1 MDVKEKLE
9 NNNEFV
15 KSKMIDEAYFTFS
28 ILAFFSIILVTFRA
42 IEIGF
47 TLSYFVQLPIAISV
61 WLSYFYRTKLS
72 TEYKTYKL
80 IAALVLILIAGLFNF
95 GFFASTKHYLILL
108 PVISSFLLPPKTT
121 IKLFIVLLLI
131 YSGFGLAFLN
141 GWINLKINPNDFVN
155 KQSTWLVDIFVISGS
170 AWIILR
176 IVQQYYSVLNNQYDT
191 ITKIN
196 EDLSDKEEKQRV
208 LFESMN
214 EAVFLIENDVVVD
227 CNTEAK
233 KLFGEKINNEL
244 ISNIFPRMQSSGRE
258 THLIWDEKI
267 NEIKQGNKPAFTLNL
282 ITNQDK
288 EAICDIGLN
297 QLELKHHTYIQVII
311 RDITQRKKRE
321 DELRQYRIELEKRS
335 IELQLINEDLKKSNQ
350 QLQDK
355 NLDLENTLDILNK
368 AKVQLVESEKMA
380 SIGILTAGVAHEIN
394 NPLNFIKTGLYGIE
408 SIIEDDELTDSS
420 EIKKE
425 IKSIAS
431 KMGIGVDKVAE
442 IVKSLNHF
450 SRNNQL
456 EFQKCSLNKILSN
469 CLSILNHEY
478 KNKVAIKQTYLK
490 NNIDLFGNESK
501 LHQVFLNLI
510 LNSIQS
516 IETTGEIE
524 IDSKLH
530 QNEAIITITDTGKGI
545 PEEFKNKIFDPFF
558 TTKPAGKGT
567 GLGLSIVLQI
577 IKDHQGDI
585 TFASAEGK
593 GTLVTLILPTAQTAN
608 DRKD

>member
-15 KSKMIDEAYFTFS
+15 KSKMINEAFFTFS

-42 IEIGF
+42 IESGF
-47 TLSYFVQLPIAISV
+47 TLSYFVQLPIAINI
-61 WLSYFYRTKLS
+61 WLIYFYRNKLS
-72 TEYKTYKL
+72 TEHKTYNL
-80 IAALVLILIAGLFNF
+80 VAALTLILIAGLFNF

-108 PVISSFLLPPKTT
+108 PVISSFLLSPKST
-121 IKLFIVLLLI
+121 IKLFIVLLII
-131 YSGFGLAFLN
+131 YSGFGLAFIK
-141 GWINLKINPNDFVN
+141 GWIDLKINPTDFVN
-155 KQSTWLVDIFVISGS
+155 KQSTWLVDILVITGS
-170 AWIILR
+170 SWTILR
-176 IVQQYYSVLNNQYDT
+176 IVQQYYFVLSNQYDT

-196 EDLSDKEEKQRV
+196 EDLSDREEKQRV

-214 EAVFLIENDVVVD
+214 EAVFLLENDIVID
-227 CNTEAK
+227 CNAEAK
-233 KLFGEKINNEL
+233 KLFGEKINKEL
-244 ISNIFPRMQSSGRE
+244 IYNIFPRLQSSGRE
-258 THLIWDEKI
+258 THLIWEEKI
-267 NEIKQGNKPAFTLNL
+267 NEIKQGIKPSFTLNL

-288 EAICDIGLN
+288 EAFCDIGLN
-297 QLELKHHTYIQVII
+297 ELELKHHTYIQVII

-321 DELRQYRIELEKRS
+321 DQLRQYRIELEKRS
-335 IELQLINEDLKKSNQ
+335 IELHLINEDLKKSNE

-408 SIIEDDELTDSS
+408 SIIEDDDLTDTT
-420 EIKKE
+420 EIKQE
-425 IKSIAS
+425 IKSIAL

-456 EFQKCSLNKILSN
+456 EFQKCSLNKILIN
-469 CLSILNHEY
+469 CLSILNHEF
-478 KNKVAIKQTYLK
+478 KNKIAIKQTFLK
-490 NNIDLFGNESK
+490 NNIELLGNESK

-524 IDSKLH
+524 INSKLN

-545 PEEFKNKIFDPFF
+545 PEAFKNKIFDPFF

-567 GLGLSIVLQI
+567 GLGLSIVMQI
-577 IKDHQGDI
+577 IKDHHGDI

-593 GTLVTLILPTAQTAN
+593 GTVVTLILPTAQTA
-608 DRKD
+608 DARKD

>member
-15 KSKMIDEAYFTFS
+15 KSKMIDDAYLSFS
-28 ILAFFSIILVTFRA
+28 FMALISVILITFRA
-42 IEIGF
+42 FEIGF
-47 TLSYFVQLPIAISV
+47 TLSYFIQLPISLGVLITYSN
-61 WLSYFYRTKLS
+61 RNKLS
-72 TEYKTYKL
+72 TNHKTYIL
-80 IAALVLILIAGLFNF
+80 IIALILILISGLYNF
-95 GFFASTKHYLILL
+95 GFLASTKHYLILL
-108 PVISSFLLPPKTT
+108 PVISSFMLSPKSTV
-121 IKLFIVLLLI
+121 KVFIVLLLI
-131 YSGFGLAFLN
+131 YSGFGLAYIKGWLTLN
-141 GWINLKINPNDFVN
+141 INPNELVV
-155 KQSTWLVDIFVISGS
+155 KPSTWLVDIFVIAGS
-170 AWIILR
+170 SWIILR
-176 IVQQYYSVLNNQYDT
+176 IVRQYYLDLNNQYDT
-191 ITKIN
+191 IAKIN

-214 EAVFLIENDVVVD
+214 EAVFLLENDIVID
-227 CNTEAK
+227 CNAEAK
-233 KLFGEKINNEL
+233 KLFGQKINKEL

-258 THLIWDEKI
+258 THLIWNEKI
-267 NEIKQGNKPAFTLNL
+267 NEIKQGIKPAFTLNL

-311 RDITQRKKRE
+311 RDITLRKKRE

-335 IELQLINEDLKKSNQ
+335 IELQLINEDLKKSNE

-408 SIIEDDELTDSS
+408 SIIEDDELTDSTA
-420 EIKKE
+420 IKQE

-478 KNKVAIKQTYLK
+478 KNKVAIKQTFLK
-490 NNIDLFGNESK
+490 NNIELFGNESK

-524 IDSKLH
+524 INSKLH

-545 PEEFKNKIFDPFF
+545 PEAFKNKIFDPFF

-567 GLGLSIVLQI
+567 GLGLSIVMQI
-577 IKDHQGDI
+577 IKDHHGDI

-593 GTLVTLILPTAQTAN
+593 GTIVTLILPTAQTAN
-608 DRKD
+608 ARKD

>member
-15 KSKMIDEAYFTFS
+15 KSKMINEAFFTFS

-42 IEIGF
+42 IESGF
-47 TLSYFVQLPIAISV
+47 TLSYFVQLPIAINI
-61 WLSYFYRTKLS
+61 WLIYFNRNKLS
-72 TEYKTYKL
+72 TEHKTYNL
-80 IAALVLILIAGLFNF
+80 VAALTLILIAGLFNF

-108 PVISSFLLPPKTT
+108 PVISSFLLSPKST
-121 IKLFIVLLLI
+121 IKLFIVLLII
-131 YSGFGLAFLN
+131 YSGFGLAFIK
-141 GWINLKINPNDFVN
+141 GWIDLKINPTDFVN
-155 KQSTWLVDIFVISGS
+155 KQSTWLVDILVITGS
-170 AWIILR
+170 SWTILR
-176 IVQQYYSVLNNQYDT
+176 IVQQYYFVLSNQYDT

-196 EDLSDKEEKQRV
+196 EDLSDREEKQRV

-214 EAVFLIENDVVVD
+214 EAVFLLENDIVID
-227 CNTEAK
+227 CNAEAK
-233 KLFGEKINNEL
+233 KLFGEKIYKEL
-244 ISNIFPRMQSSGRE
+244 IYNIFPRLQSSGRE
-258 THLIWDEKI
+258 THLIWEEKI
-267 NEIKQGNKPAFTLNL
+267 NEIKQGIKLPFTLNL
-282 ITNQDK
+282 KTSQDK
-288 EAICDIGLN
+288 EAFCDIGLN
-297 QLELKHHTYIQVII
+297 ELELKHHTYIQVII

-321 DELRQYRIELEKRS
+321 DQLRQYRIELEKRS
-335 IELQLINEDLKKSNQ
+335 IELQLINEDLKKSNE

-408 SIIEDDELTDSS
+408 SIIEDDDLTDTT
-420 EIKKE
+420 EIKQE
-425 IKSIAS
+425 IKSIAL

-456 EFQKCSLNKILSN
+456 EFQKCSLNKILIN
-469 CLSILNHEY
+469 CLSILNHEF
-478 KNKVAIKQTYLK
+478 KNKIAIKQTFLK
-490 NNIDLFGNESK
+490 NNIELLGNESK

-524 IDSKLH
+524 INSKLN

-545 PEEFKNKIFDPFF
+545 PEAFKNKIFDPFF

-567 GLGLSIVLQI
+567 GLGLSIVMQI
-577 IKDHQGDI
+577 IKDHHGDI

-593 GTLVTLILPTAQTAN
+593 GTVVTLILPTAQTA
-608 DRKD
+608 DARKD

>member
-15 KSKMIDEAYFTFS
+15 KSKMINEAFFTFS

-42 IEIGF
+42 IESGF
-47 TLSYFVQLPIAISV
+47 TLSYFVQLPIAINI
-61 WLSYFYRTKLS
+61 WLIYFNRNKLS
-72 TEYKTYKL
+72 TEHKTYNL
-80 IAALVLILIAGLFNF
+80 VAALTLILIAGLFNF

-108 PVISSFLLPPKTT
+108 PVISSFLLSPKST
-121 IKLFIVLLLI
+121 IKLFIVLLII
-131 YSGFGLAFLN
+131 YSGFGLAFIK
-141 GWINLKINPNDFVN
+141 GWIDLKINPTDFVN
-155 KQSTWLVDIFVISGS
+155 KQSTWLVDILVITGS
-170 AWIILR
+170 SWTILR
-176 IVQQYYSVLNNQYDT
+176 IVQQYYFVLSNQYDT

-196 EDLSDKEEKQRV
+196 EDLSDREEKQRV

-214 EAVFLIENDVVVD
+214 EAVFLLENDIVID
-227 CNTEAK
+227 CNAEAK
-233 KLFGEKINNEL
+233 KLFGEKIYKEL
-244 ISNIFPRMQSSGRE
+244 IYNIFPRLQSSGRE
-258 THLIWDEKI
+258 THLIWEEKI
-267 NEIKQGNKPAFTLNL
+267 NEIKQGIKLPFTLNL
-282 ITNQDK
+282 KTSQDK
-288 EAICDIGLN
+288 EAFCDIGLN
-297 QLELKHHTYIQVII
+297 ELELKHHTYIQVII

-321 DELRQYRIELEKRS
+321 DQLRQYRIELEKRS
-335 IELQLINEDLKKSNQ
+335 IELQQINEDLKKSNE

-408 SIIEDDELTDSS
+408 SIIEDDDLTDTT
-420 EIKKE
+420 EIKQE
-425 IKSIAS
+425 IKSIAL

-456 EFQKCSLNKILSN
+456 EFQKCSLNKILIN
-469 CLSILNHEY
+469 CLSILNHEF
-478 KNKVAIKQTYLK
+478 KNKIAIKQTFLK
-490 NNIDLFGNESK
+490 NNIELLGNESK

-524 IDSKLH
+524 INSKLN
-530 QNEAIITITDTGKGI
+530 QNEAIITITDNGKGI
-545 PEEFKNKIFDPFF
+545 PEAFKNKIFDPFF

-567 GLGLSIVLQI
+567 GLGLSIVMQI
-577 IKDHQGDI
+577 IKDHHGDI

-593 GTLVTLILPTAQTAN
+593 GTVVTLILPTAQTA
-608 DRKD
+608 DARKD

>member
-15 KSKMIDEAYFTFS
+15 KSKMINEAFFTFS

-42 IEIGF
+42 IESGF
-47 TLSYFVQLPIAISV
+47 TLSYFVQLPIAINI
-61 WLSYFYRTKLS
+61 WLIYFYRNKLS
-72 TEYKTYKL
+72 TEHKTYNL
-80 IAALVLILIAGLFNF
+80 VAALTLILIAGLFNF

-108 PVISSFLLPPKTT
+108 PVISSFLLSPKST
-121 IKLFIVLLLI
+121 IKLFIVLLII
-131 YSGFGLAFLN
+131 YSGFGLAFIK
-141 GWINLKINPNDFVN
+141 GWIDLKINPTDFVN
-155 KQSTWLVDIFVISGS
+155 KQSTWLVDILVITGS
-170 AWIILR
+170 SWTILR
-176 IVQQYYSVLNNQYDT
+176 IVQQYYFVLSNQYDT

-196 EDLSDKEEKQRV
+196 EDLSDREEKQRV

-214 EAVFLIENDVVVD
+214 EAVFLLENDIVID
-227 CNTEAK
+227 CNAEAK
-233 KLFGEKINNEL
+233 KLFGEKINKEL
-244 ISNIFPRMQSSGRE
+244 IYNIFPRLQSSGRE
-258 THLIWDEKI
+258 THLIWEEKI
-267 NEIKQGNKPAFTLNL
+267 NEIKQGIKPSFTLNL

-288 EAICDIGLN
+288 EAFCDIGLN
-297 QLELKHHTYIQVII
+297 ELELKHHTYIQVII

-321 DELRQYRIELEKRS
+321 EELRQYRIELEKRS
-335 IELQLINEDLKKSNQ
+335 IELHLINEDLKKSNE

-408 SIIEDDELTDSS
+408 SIIEDDDLTDTT
-420 EIKKE
+420 EIKQE
-425 IKSIAS
+425 IKSIAL

-456 EFQKCSLNKILSN
+456 EFQKCSLNKILIN
-469 CLSILNHEY
+469 CLSILNHEF
-478 KNKVAIKQTYLK
+478 KNKIAIKQTFLK
-490 NNIDLFGNESK
+490 NNIELLGNESK

-524 IDSKLH
+524 INSKLN

-545 PEEFKNKIFDPFF
+545 PEAFKNKIFDPFF

-567 GLGLSIVLQI
+567 GLGLSIVMQI
-577 IKDHQGDI
+577 IKDHHGDI

-593 GTLVTLILPTAQTAN
+593 GTVVTLILPTAQTA
-608 DRKD
+608 DARKD

>member
-15 KSKMIDEAYFTFS
+15 KSKMINEAFFTFS

-42 IEIGF
+42 IESGF
-47 TLSYFVQLPIAISV
+47 TLSYFVQLPIAINI
-61 WLSYFYRTKLS
+61 WLIYFYRNKLS
-72 TEYKTYKL
+72 TEHKTYNL
-80 IAALVLILIAGLFNF
+80 VAALTLILIAGLFNF
-95 GFFASTKHYLILL
+95 GFFASTKHFLILL
-108 PVISSFLLPPKTT
+108 PVISSFLLSPKST
-121 IKLFIVLLLI
+121 IKLFIVLLII
-131 YSGFGLAFLN
+131 YSGFGLAFIK
-141 GWINLKINPNDFVN
+141 GWIDLKINPTDFVN
-155 KQSTWLVDIFVISGS
+155 KQSTWLVDILVITGS
-170 AWIILR
+170 SWTILR
-176 IVQQYYSVLNNQYDT
+176 IVQQYYFVLSNQYDT

-196 EDLSDKEEKQRV
+196 EDLSDREEKQRV

-214 EAVFLIENDVVVD
+214 EAVFLLENDIVID
-227 CNTEAK
+227 CNAEAK
-233 KLFGEKINNEL
+233 KLFGEKINKEL
-244 ISNIFPRMQSSGRE
+244 IYNIFPRLQSSGRE
-258 THLIWDEKI
+258 THLIWEEKI
-267 NEIKQGNKPAFTLNL
+267 NEIKKGIKPSFTLNL

-297 QLELKHHTYIQVII
+297 ELELKHHTYIQVII

-321 DELRQYRIELEKRS
+321 DQLRQYRIELEKRS
-335 IELQLINEDLKKSNQ
+335 IELHLINEDLKKSNE

-408 SIIEDDELTDSS
+408 SIIEDDDLTDTT
-420 EIKKE
+420 EIKQE
-425 IKSIAS
+425 IKSIAL

-456 EFQKCSLNKILSN
+456 EFQKCSLNKILIN
-469 CLSILNHEY
+469 CLSILNHEF
-478 KNKVAIKQTYLK
+478 KNKIAIKQTFLK
-490 NNIDLFGNESK
+490 NNIELLGNESK

-524 IDSKLH
+524 INSKLNL
-530 QNEAIITITDTGKGI
+530 NEAIITITDTGKGI
-545 PEEFKNKIFDPFF
+545 PEAFKNKIFDPFF

-567 GLGLSIVLQI
+567 GLGLSIVMQI
-577 IKDHQGDI
+577 IKDHHGDI

-593 GTLVTLILPTAQTAN
+593 GTVVTLILPTAQTA
-608 DRKD
+608 DARKD

>member
-15 KSKMIDEAYFTFS
+15 KSKMINEAFFTFS

-42 IEIGF
+42 IESGF
-47 TLSYFVQLPIAISV
+47 TLSYFVQLPIAINI
-61 WLSYFYRTKLS
+61 WLIYFYRNKLS
-72 TEYKTYKL
+72 TEHKTYNL
-80 IAALVLILIAGLFNF
+80 VAALTLILIAGLFNF

-108 PVISSFLLPPKTT
+108 PVISSFLLSPKST
-121 IKLFIVLLLI
+121 IKLFIVLLII
-131 YSGFGLAFLN
+131 YSGFGLAFIK
-141 GWINLKINPNDFVN
+141 GWIDLKINPTDFVN
-155 KQSTWLVDIFVISGS
+155 KQSTWLVDILVITGS
-170 AWIILR
+170 SWTILR
-176 IVQQYYSVLNNQYDT
+176 IVQQYYFVLSNQYDT

-196 EDLSDKEEKQRV
+196 EDLSDREEKQRV

-214 EAVFLIENDVVVD
+214 EAVFLLENDIVID
-227 CNTEAK
+227 CNAEAK
-233 KLFGEKINNEL
+233 KLFGEKIYKEL
-244 ISNIFPRMQSSGRE
+244 IYNIFPRLQSSGRE
-258 THLIWDEKI
+258 THLIWEEKI
-267 NEIKQGNKPAFTLNL
+267 NEIKQGIKLPFTLNL
-282 ITNQDK
+282 KTSQDK
-288 EAICDIGLN
+288 EAFCDIGLN
-297 QLELKHHTYIQVII
+297 ELELKHHTYIQVII

-321 DELRQYRIELEKRS
+321 DQLRQYRIELEKRS
-335 IELQLINEDLKKSNQ
+335 IELQLINEDLKKSNE

-408 SIIEDDELTDSS
+408 SIIEDDDLTDTT
-420 EIKKE
+420 EIKQE
-425 IKSIAS
+425 IKSIAL

-456 EFQKCSLNKILSN
+456 EFQKCSLNKILIN
-469 CLSILNHEY
+469 CLSILNHEF
-478 KNKVAIKQTYLK
+478 KNKIAIKQTFLK
-490 NNIDLFGNESK
+490 NNIELLGNESK

-524 IDSKLH
+524 INSKLN

-545 PEEFKNKIFDPFF
+545 PEAFKNKIFDPFF

-567 GLGLSIVLQI
+567 GLGLSIVMQI
-577 IKDHQGDI
+577 IKDHHGDI

-593 GTLVTLILPTAQTAN
+593 GTAITLILPTAQTA
-608 DRKD
+608 DARKD

>member
-15 KSKMIDEAYFTFS
+15 KSKMINEAFFTFS

-42 IEIGF
+42 IESGF
-47 TLSYFVQLPIAISV
+47 TLSYFVQLPIAINI
-61 WLSYFYRTKLS
+61 WLIYFYRNKLS
-72 TEYKTYKL
+72 TEHKTYNL
-80 IAALVLILIAGLFNF
+80 VAALTLILIAGLFNF

-108 PVISSFLLPPKTT
+108 PVISSFLLSPKST
-121 IKLFIVLLLI
+121 IKLFIVLLII
-131 YSGFGLAFLN
+131 YSGFGLAFIK
-141 GWINLKINPNDFVN
+141 GWIDLKINPTDFVN
-155 KQSTWLVDIFVISGS
+155 KQSTWLVDILVITGS
-170 AWIILR
+170 SWTILR
-176 IVQQYYSVLNNQYDT
+176 IVQQYYFVLSNQYDT

-196 EDLSDKEEKQRV
+196 EDLSDREEKQRV

-214 EAVFLIENDVVVD
+214 EAVFLLENDIVID
-227 CNTEAK
+227 CNAEAK
-233 KLFGEKINNEL
+233 KLFGEKIYKEL
-244 ISNIFPRMQSSGRE
+244 IYNIFPRLQSSGRE
-258 THLIWDEKI
+258 THLIWEEKI
-267 NEIKQGNKPAFTLNL
+267 NEIKQGIKLPFTLNL
-282 ITNQDK
+282 KTSKDK
-288 EAICDIGLN
+288 EAFCDIGLN
-297 QLELKHHTYIQVII
+297 ELELKHHTYIQVII

-335 IELQLINEDLKKSNQ
+335 IELHLINEDLKKSNE

-408 SIIEDDELTDSS
+408 SIIEDDDLTDTT
-420 EIKKE
+420 EIKQE
-425 IKSIAS
+425 IKSIAL

-456 EFQKCSLNKILSN
+456 EFQKCSLNKILIN
-469 CLSILNHEY
+469 CLSILNHEF
-478 KNKVAIKQTYLK
+478 KNKIAIKQTFLK
-490 NNIDLFGNESK
+490 NNIELLGNESK

-524 IDSKLH
+524 INSKLN
-530 QNEAIITITDTGKGI
+530 QNEAIITITDNGKGI
-545 PEEFKNKIFDPFF
+545 PEAFKNKIFDPFF

-567 GLGLSIVLQI
+567 GLGLSIVMQI
-577 IKDHQGDI
+577 IKDHHGDI

-593 GTLVTLILPTAQTAN
+593 GTAITLILPTAQTA
-608 DRKD
+608 DARKD

>member
-15 KSKMIDEAYFTFS
+15 KSKMINEAFFTFS
-28 ILAFFSIILVTFRA
+28 ILAFFAIILVTFRA
-42 IEIGF
+42 IESGF
-47 TLSYFVQLPIAISV
+47 TLSYFVQLPIAINI
-61 WLSYFYRTKLS
+61 WLIYFYRNKLS
-72 TEYKTYKL
+72 TEHKTYNL
-80 IAALVLILIAGLFNF
+80 VAALTLILIAGLFNF

-108 PVISSFLLPPKTT
+108 PVISSFLLSPKST
-121 IKLFIVLLLI
+121 IKLFIVLLII
-131 YSGFGLAFLN
+131 YSGFGLAFIK
-141 GWINLKINPNDFVN
+141 GWIDLKINPTDFVN
-155 KQSTWLVDIFVISGS
+155 KQSTWLVDILVITGS
-170 AWIILR
+170 SWTILR
-176 IVQQYYSVLNNQYDT
+176 IVQQYYFVLSNQYDT

-196 EDLSDKEEKQRV
+196 EDLSDREEKQRV

-214 EAVFLIENDVVVD
+214 EAVFLLENDIVID
-227 CNTEAK
+227 CNAEAK
-233 KLFGEKINNEL
+233 KLFGEKIYKEL
-244 ISNIFPRMQSSGRE
+244 IYNIFPRLQSSGRE
-258 THLIWDEKI
+258 THLIWEEKI
-267 NEIKQGNKPAFTLNL
+267 NEIKQGIKLPFTLNL
-282 ITNQDK
+282 KTSQDK
-288 EAICDIGLN
+288 EAFCDIGLN
-297 QLELKHHTYIQVII
+297 ELELKHHTYIQVII

-321 DELRQYRIELEKRS
+321 DQLRQYRIELEKRS
-335 IELQLINEDLKKSNQ
+335 IELQLINEDLKKSNE

-408 SIIEDDELTDSS
+408 SIIEDDDLTDTT
-420 EIKKE
+420 EIKQE
-425 IKSIAS
+425 IKSIVL

-456 EFQKCSLNKILSN
+456 EFQKCSLNKILIN
-469 CLSILNHEY
+469 CLSILNHEF
-478 KNKVAIKQTYLK
+478 KNKIAIKQTFLK
-490 NNIDLFGNESK
+490 NNIELLGNESK

-524 IDSKLH
+524 INSKLN
-530 QNEAIITITDTGKGI
+530 QNEAIITITDNGKGI
-545 PEEFKNKIFDPFF
+545 PEAFKNKIFDPFF

-567 GLGLSIVLQI
+567 GLGLSIVMQI
-577 IKDHQGDI
+577 IKDHHGDI

-593 GTLVTLILPTAQTAN
+593 GTAITLILPTAQTA
-608 DRKD
+608 DARKD

>member
-15 KSKMIDEAYFTFS
+15 KSKMINEAFFTFS

-42 IEIGF
+42 IESGF
-47 TLSYFVQLPIAISV
+47 TLSYFVQLPIAINI
-61 WLSYFYRTKLS
+61 WLIYFYRNKLS
-72 TEYKTYKL
+72 TEHKTYNL
-80 IAALVLILIAGLFNF
+80 VAALTLILIAGLFNF

-108 PVISSFLLPPKTT
+108 PVISSFLLSPKSTL
-121 IKLFIVLLLI
+121 KLFFVLLII
-131 YSGFGLAFLN
+131 YSGFGLAFIK
-141 GWINLKINPNDFVN
+141 GWIDLKINPTDFVN
-155 KQSTWLVDIFVISGS
+155 KQSTWLVDILVITGS
-170 AWIILR
+170 SWTILR
-176 IVQQYYSVLNNQYDT
+176 IVQQYYFVLSNQYDT

-196 EDLSDKEEKQRV
+196 EDLSDREEKQRV

-214 EAVFLIENDVVVD
+214 EAVFLLENDIVID
-227 CNTEAK
+227 CNAEAK
-233 KLFGEKINNEL
+233 KLFGEKIYKEL
-244 ISNIFPRMQSSGRE
+244 IYNIFPRLQSSGRE
-258 THLIWDEKI
+258 THLIWEEKI
-267 NEIKQGNKPAFTLNL
+267 NEIKQGIKLPFTLNL
-282 ITNQDK
+282 KTSQDK
-288 EAICDIGLN
+288 EAFCDIGLN
-297 QLELKHHTYIQVII
+297 ELELKHHTYIQVII

-321 DELRQYRIELEKRS
+321 DQLRQYRIELEKRS
-335 IELQLINEDLKKSNQ
+335 IELQLINEDLKKSNE

-408 SIIEDDELTDSS
+408 SIIEDDDLTDTT
-420 EIKKE
+420 EIKQE
-425 IKSIAS
+425 IKSIAL

-456 EFQKCSLNKILSN
+456 EFQKCSLNKILIN
-469 CLSILNHEY
+469 CLSILNHEF
-478 KNKVAIKQTYLK
+478 KNKIAIKQTFLK
-490 NNIDLFGNESK
+490 NNIELLGNESK

-524 IDSKLH
+524 INSKLN
-530 QNEAIITITDTGKGI
+530 QNEAIITITDNGKGI
-545 PEEFKNKIFDPFF
+545 PEAFKNKIFDPFF

-567 GLGLSIVLQI
+567 GLGLSIVMQI
-577 IKDHQGDI
+577 IKDHHGDI

-593 GTLVTLILPTAQTAN
+593 GTAITLILPTAQTA
-608 DRKD
+608 DARKD

>member
-15 KSKMIDEAYFTFS
+15 KSKMINEAFFTFS

-42 IEIGF
+42 IESGF
-47 TLSYFVQLPIAISV
+47 TLSYFVQLPIAINI
-61 WLSYFYRTKLS
+61 WLIYFYRNKLS
-72 TEYKTYKL
+72 TEHKTYNL
-80 IAALVLILIAGLFNF
+80 VAALTLILIAGLFNF

-108 PVISSFLLPPKTT
+108 PVISSFLLSPKST
-121 IKLFIVLLLI
+121 IKLFIVLLII
-131 YSGFGLAFLN
+131 YSGFGLAFIK
-141 GWINLKINPNDFVN
+141 GWIDLKINPTDFVN
-155 KQSTWLVDIFVISGS
+155 KQSTWLVDILVITGS
-170 AWIILR
+170 SWTILR
-176 IVQQYYSVLNNQYDT
+176 IVQQYYFVLSNQYDT

-196 EDLSDKEEKQRV
+196 EDLSDREEKQRV

-214 EAVFLIENDVVVD
+214 EAVFLLENDIVID
-227 CNTEAK
+227 CNAEAK
-233 KLFGEKINNEL
+233 KLFGEKIYKEL
-244 ISNIFPRMQSSGRE
+244 IYNIFPRLQSSGRE
-258 THLIWDEKI
+258 THLIWEEKI
-267 NEIKQGNKPAFTLNL
+267 NEIKQGIKLPFTLNL
-282 ITNQDK
+282 KTSQDK
-288 EAICDIGLN
+288 EAFCDIGLN
-297 QLELKHHTYIQVII
+297 ELELKHHTYIQVII

-321 DELRQYRIELEKRS
+321 DQLRQYRIELEKRS
-335 IELQLINEDLKKSNQ
+335 IELQLINEDLKKSNE

-408 SIIEDDELTDSS
+408 SIIEDDDLTDTT
-420 EIKKE
+420 EIKQE
-425 IKSIAS
+425 IKSIVL

-456 EFQKCSLNKILSN
+456 EFQKCSLNKILIN
-469 CLSILNHEY
+469 CLSILNHEF
-478 KNKVAIKQTYLK
+478 KNKIAIKQTFLK
-490 NNIDLFGNESK
+490 NNIELLGNESK

-524 IDSKLH
+524 INSKLN
-530 QNEAIITITDTGKGI
+530 QNEAIITITDNGKGI
-545 PEEFKNKIFDPFF
+545 PEAFKNKIFDPFF

-567 GLGLSIVLQI
+567 GLGLSIVMQI
-577 IKDHQGDI
+577 IKDHHGDI

-593 GTLVTLILPTAQTAN
+593 GTAITLILPTAQTA
-608 DRKD
+608 DARKD

>member
-15 KSKMIDEAYFTFS
+15 KSKMINEAFFTFS

-42 IEIGF
+42 IESGF
-47 TLSYFVQLPIAISV
+47 TLSYFVQLPIAINI
-61 WLSYFYRTKLS
+61 WLIYFYRNKLS
-72 TEYKTYKL
+72 TEHKTYNL
-80 IAALVLILIAGLFNF
+80 VAALTLILIAGLFNF

-108 PVISSFLLPPKTT
+108 PVISSFLLSPKST
-121 IKLFIVLLLI
+121 IKLFIVLLII
-131 YSGFGLAFLN
+131 YSGFGLAFIK
-141 GWINLKINPNDFVN
+141 GWIDLKINPTDFVN
-155 KQSTWLVDIFVISGS
+155 KQSTWLVDILVITGS
-170 AWIILR
+170 SWTILR
-176 IVQQYYSVLNNQYDT
+176 IVQQYYFVLSNQYDT

-196 EDLSDKEEKQRV
+196 EDLSDREEKQRV

-214 EAVFLIENDVVVD
+214 EAVFLLENDIVID
-227 CNTEAK
+227 CNAEAK
-233 KLFGEKINNEL
+233 KLFGEKIYKEL
-244 ISNIFPRMQSSGRE
+244 IYNIFPRLQSSGRE
-258 THLIWDEKI
+258 THLIWEEKI
-267 NEIKQGNKPAFTLNL
+267 NEIKQGIKLPFTLNL
-282 ITNQDK
+282 KTSQDK
-288 EAICDIGLN
+288 EAFCDIGLN
-297 QLELKHHTYIQVII
+297 ELELKHHTYIQVII

-321 DELRQYRIELEKRS
+321 DQLRQYRIELEKRS
-335 IELQLINEDLKKSNQ
+335 IELQLINEDLKKSNE

-408 SIIEDDELTDSS
+408 SIIEDDDLTDTT
-420 EIKKE
+420 EIKQE
-425 IKSIAS
+425 IKSIAL

-456 EFQKCSLNKILSN
+456 EFQKCSLNKILIN
-469 CLSILNHEY
+469 CLSILNHEF
-478 KNKVAIKQTYLK
+478 KNKIAIKQTFLK
-490 NNIDLFGNESK
+490 NNIELLGNESK

-524 IDSKLH
+524 INSKLN
-530 QNEAIITITDTGKGI
+530 QNEAIITITDNGKGI
-545 PEEFKNKIFDPFF
+545 PEAFKNKIFDPFF

-567 GLGLSIVLQI
+567 GLGLSIVMQI
-577 IKDHQGDI
+577 IKDHHGDI

-593 GTLVTLILPTAQTAN
+593 GTAITLILPTAQTA
-608 DRKD
+608 DARKD

>member
-15 KSKMIDEAYFTFS
+15 KSKMINEAFFTFS

-42 IEIGF
+42 IESGF
-47 TLSYFVQLPIAISV
+47 TLSYFVQLPIAINI
-61 WLSYFYRTKLS
+61 WLIYFYRNKLS
-72 TEYKTYKL
+72 TEHKTYNL
-80 IAALVLILIAGLFNF
+80 VAALTLILIAGLFNF

-108 PVISSFLLPPKTT
+108 PVISSFLLSPKST
-121 IKLFIVLLLI
+121 IKLFIVLLII
-131 YSGFGLAFLN
+131 YSGFGLAFIK
-141 GWINLKINPNDFVN
+141 GWIDLKINPTDFVN
-155 KQSTWLVDIFVISGS
+155 KQSTWLVDILVITGS
-170 AWIILR
+170 SWTILR
-176 IVQQYYSVLNNQYDT
+176 IVQQYYFVLSNQYDT

-196 EDLSDKEEKQRV
+196 EDLSDREEKQRV

-214 EAVFLIENDVVVD
+214 EAVFLLENDIVID
-227 CNTEAK
+227 CNAEAK
-233 KLFGEKINNEL
+233 KLFGEKIYKEL
-244 ISNIFPRMQSSGRE
+244 IYNIFPRLQSSGRE
-258 THLIWDEKI
+258 THLIWEEKI
-267 NEIKQGNKPAFTLNL
+267 NEIKQGIKLPFTLNL
-282 ITNQDK
+282 KTSQDK
-288 EAICDIGLN
+288 EAFCDIGLN
-297 QLELKHHTYIQVII
+297 ELELKHHTYIQVII

-321 DELRQYRIELEKRS
+321 DQLRQYRIELEKRS
-335 IELQLINEDLKKSNQ
+335 IELQLINEDLKKSNE

-408 SIIEDDELTDSS
+408 SIIEDDDLTDTT
-420 EIKKE
+420 EIKQE
-425 IKSIAS
+425 IKSIAL

-456 EFQKCSLNKILSN
+456 EFQKCSLNKILIN
-469 CLSILNHEY
+469 CLSILNHEF
-478 KNKVAIKQTYLK
+478 KNKIAIKQTFLK
-490 NNIDLFGNESK
+490 NNIELLGNESK

-524 IDSKLH
+524 INSKLN
-530 QNEAIITITDTGKGI
+530 QNEAIITITDNGKGI
-545 PEEFKNKIFDPFF
+545 PEAFKNKIFDPFF
-558 TTKPAGKGT
+558 TTKTAGKGT
-567 GLGLSIVLQI
+567 GLGLSIVMQI
-577 IKDHQGDI
+577 IKDHHGDI

-593 GTLVTLILPTAQTAN
+593 GTAITLILPTAQTA
-608 DRKD
+608 DARKD

>member
-15 KSKMIDEAYFTFS
+15 KSKMINEAFFTFS

-42 IEIGF
+42 IESGF
-47 TLSYFVQLPIAISV
+47 TLSYFVQLPIAINI
-61 WLSYFYRTKLS
+61 WLIYFYRNKLS
-72 TEYKTYKL
+72 TEHKTYNL
-80 IAALVLILIAGLFNF
+80 VAALTLILIAGLFNF

-108 PVISSFLLPPKTT
+108 PVISSFLLSPKST
-121 IKLFIVLLLI
+121 IKLFIVLLII
-131 YSGFGLAFLN
+131 YSGFGLAFIK
-141 GWINLKINPNDFVN
+141 GWIDLKINPTDFVN
-155 KQSTWLVDIFVISGS
+155 KQSTWLVDILVITGS
-170 AWIILR
+170 SWTILR
-176 IVQQYYSVLNNQYDT
+176 IVQQYYFVLSNQYDT

-196 EDLSDKEEKQRV
+196 EDLSDREEKQRV

-214 EAVFLIENDVVVD
+214 EAVFLLENDIVID
-227 CNTEAK
+227 CNAEAK
-233 KLFGEKINNEL
+233 KLFGEKIYKEL
-244 ISNIFPRMQSSGRE
+244 IYNIFPRLQSSGRE
-258 THLIWDEKI
+258 THLIWEEKI
-267 NEIKQGNKPAFTLNL
+267 NEIKQGIKLPFTLNL
-282 ITNQDK
+282 KTSQDK
-288 EAICDIGLN
+288 EAFCDIGLN
-297 QLELKHHTYIQVII
+297 ELELKHHTYIQVII

-321 DELRQYRIELEKRS
+321 DQLRQYRIELEKRS
-335 IELQLINEDLKKSNQ
+335 IELQLINEDLKKSNE

-408 SIIEDDELTDSS
+408 SIIEDDDLTDTT
-420 EIKKE
+420 EIKQE
-425 IKSIAS
+425 IKSIAL

-456 EFQKCSLNKILSN
+456 EFQKCSLNKILIN
-469 CLSILNHEY
+469 CLSILNHEF
-478 KNKVAIKQTYLK
+478 KNKIAIKQTFLK
-490 NNIDLFGNESK
+490 NNIELLGNESK

-524 IDSKLH
+524 INSKLN
-530 QNEAIITITDTGKGI
+530 QNEAIITITDNGKGI
-545 PEEFKNKIFDPFF
+545 PEAFKNKIFDPFF

-567 GLGLSIVLQI
+567 GLGLSIVMQI
-577 IKDHQGDI
+577 IKDHHGDI

-593 GTLVTLILPTAQTAN
+593 GTVVTLILPTAQTA
-608 DRKD
+608 DARKD

>member
-15 KSKMIDEAYFTFS
+15 KSKMINEAFFTFS
-28 ILAFFSIILVTFRA
+28 ILAFFAIILVTFRA
-42 IEIGF
+42 IESGF
-47 TLSYFVQLPIAISV
+47 TLSYFVQLPIAINI
-61 WLSYFYRTKLS
+61 WLIYFYRNKLS
-72 TEYKTYKL
+72 TEHKTYNL
-80 IAALVLILIAGLFNF
+80 VAALTLILIAGLFNF

-108 PVISSFLLPPKTT
+108 PVISSFLLSPKST
-121 IKLFIVLLLI
+121 IKLFIVLLII
-131 YSGFGLAFLN
+131 YSGFGLAFIK
-141 GWINLKINPNDFVN
+141 GWIDLKINPTDFVN
-155 KQSTWLVDIFVISGS
+155 KQSTWLVDILVITGS
-170 AWIILR
+170 SWTILR
-176 IVQQYYSVLNNQYDT
+176 IVQQYYFVLSNQYDT

-196 EDLSDKEEKQRV
+196 EDLSDREEKQRV

-214 EAVFLIENDVVVD
+214 EAVFLLENDIVID
-227 CNTEAK
+227 CNAEAK
-233 KLFGEKINNEL
+233 KLFGEKIYKEL
-244 ISNIFPRMQSSGRE
+244 IYNIFPRLQSSGRE
-258 THLIWDEKI
+258 THLIWEEKI
-267 NEIKQGNKPAFTLNL
+267 NEIKQGIKLPFTLNL
-282 ITNQDK
+282 KTSQDK
-288 EAICDIGLN
+288 EAFCDIGLN
-297 QLELKHHTYIQVII
+297 ELELKHHTYIQVII

-321 DELRQYRIELEKRS
+321 DQLRQYRIELEKRS
-335 IELQLINEDLKKSNQ
+335 IELQLINEDLKKSNE

-408 SIIEDDELTDSS
+408 SIIEDDDLTDTT
-420 EIKKE
+420 EIKQE
-425 IKSIAS
+425 IKSIAL

-456 EFQKCSLNKILSN
+456 EFQKCSLNKILIN
-469 CLSILNHEY
+469 CLSILNHEF
-478 KNKVAIKQTYLK
+478 KNKIAIKQTFLK
-490 NNIDLFGNESK
+490 NNIELLGNESK

-524 IDSKLH
+524 INSKLN
-530 QNEAIITITDTGKGI
+530 QNEAIITITDNGKGI
-545 PEEFKNKIFDPFF
+545 PEAFKNKIFDPFF

-567 GLGLSIVLQI
+567 GLGLSIVMQI
-577 IKDHQGDI
+577 IKDHHGDI

-593 GTLVTLILPTAQTAN
+593 GTAITLILPTAQTA
-608 DRKD
+608 DARKD

>member
-15 KSKMIDEAYFTFS
+15 KSKMINEAFFTFS
-28 ILAFFSIILVTFRA
+28 ILGFFSIILVTFRA
-42 IEIGF
+42 IESGF
-47 TLSYFVQLPIAISV
+47 TLSYFVQLPIAINI
-61 WLSYFYRTKLS
+61 WLIYFYRNKLS
-72 TEYKTYKL
+72 TEHKTYNL
-80 IAALVLILIAGLFNF
+80 VAALTLILIAGLFNF

-108 PVISSFLLPPKTT
+108 PVISSFLLSPKST
-121 IKLFIVLLLI
+121 IKLFIVLLII
-131 YSGFGLAFLN
+131 YSGFGLAFIK
-141 GWINLKINPNDFVN
+141 GWIDLKINPTDFVN
-155 KQSTWLVDIFVISGS
+155 KQSTWLVDILVITGS
-170 AWIILR
+170 SWTILR
-176 IVQQYYSVLNNQYDT
+176 IVQQYYFVLSNQYDT

-196 EDLSDKEEKQRV
+196 EDLSDREEKQRV

-214 EAVFLIENDVVVD
+214 EAVFLLENDIVID
-227 CNTEAK
+227 CNAEAK
-233 KLFGEKINNEL
+233 KLFGEKIYKEL
-244 ISNIFPRMQSSGRE
+244 IYNIFPRLQSSGRE
-258 THLIWDEKI
+258 THLIWEEKI
-267 NEIKQGNKPAFTLNL
+267 NEIKQGIKLPFTLNL
-282 ITNQDK
+282 KTSQDK
-288 EAICDIGLN
+288 EAFCDIGLN
-297 QLELKHHTYIQVII
+297 ELELKHHTYIQVII

-321 DELRQYRIELEKRS
+321 DQLRQYRIELEKRS
-335 IELQLINEDLKKSNQ
+335 IELQLINEDLKKSNE

-408 SIIEDDELTDSS
+408 SIIEDDDLTDTT
-420 EIKKE
+420 EIKQE
-425 IKSIAS
+425 IKSIAL

-456 EFQKCSLNKILSN
+456 EFQKCSLNKILIN
-469 CLSILNHEY
+469 CLSILNHEF
-478 KNKVAIKQTYLK
+478 KNKIAIKQTFLK
-490 NNIDLFGNESK
+490 NNIELLGNESK

-524 IDSKLH
+524 INSKLN
-530 QNEAIITITDTGKGI
+530 QNEAIITITDNGKGI
-545 PEEFKNKIFDPFF
+545 PEAFKNKIFDPFF

-567 GLGLSIVLQI
+567 GLGLSIVMQI
-577 IKDHQGDI
+577 IKDHHGDI

-593 GTLVTLILPTAQTAN
+593 GTAITLILPTAQTA
-608 DRKD
+608 DARKD

>member
-15 KSKMIDEAYFTFS
+15 KSKMINEAFFTFS

-42 IEIGF
+42 IESGF
-47 TLSYFVQLPIAISV
+47 TLSYFVQLPIAINI
-61 WLSYFYRTKLS
+61 WLIYFYRNKLS
-72 TEYKTYKL
+72 TEHKTYNL
-80 IAALVLILIAGLFNF
+80 VAALTLILIAGLFNF

-108 PVISSFLLPPKTT
+108 PVISSFLLSPKST
-121 IKLFIVLLLI
+121 IKLFIVLLII
-131 YSGFGLAFLN
+131 YSGFGLAFIK
-141 GWINLKINPNDFVN
+141 GWIDLKINPTDFVN
-155 KQSTWLVDIFVISGS
+155 KQSTWLVDILVITGS
-170 AWIILR
+170 SWTILR
-176 IVQQYYSVLNNQYDT
+176 IVQQYYFVLSNQYDT

-196 EDLSDKEEKQRV
+196 EDLSDREEKQRV

-214 EAVFLIENDVVVD
+214 EAVFLLENDIVID
-227 CNTEAK
+227 CNAEAK
-233 KLFGEKINNEL
+233 KLFGEKIYKEL
-244 ISNIFPRMQSSGRE
+244 IYNIFPRLQSSGRE
-258 THLIWDEKI
+258 THLIWEEKI
-267 NEIKQGNKPAFTLNL
+267 NEIKQGIKLPFTLNL
-282 ITNQDK
+282 KTSQDK
-288 EAICDIGLN
+288 EAFCDIGLN
-297 QLELKHHTYIQVII
+297 ELELKHHTYIQVII

-321 DELRQYRIELEKRS
+321 DQLRQYRIELEKRS
-335 IELQLINEDLKKSNQ
+335 IELQQINEDLKKSNE

-408 SIIEDDELTDSS
+408 SIIEDDDLTDTT
-420 EIKKE
+420 EIKQE
-425 IKSIAS
+425 IKSIAL

-456 EFQKCSLNKILSN
+456 EFQKCSLNKILIN
-469 CLSILNHEY
+469 CLSILNHEF
-478 KNKVAIKQTYLK
+478 KNKIAIKQTFLK
-490 NNIDLFGNESK
+490 NNIELLGNESK

-510 LNSIQS
+510 LNSSQS

-524 IDSKLH
+524 INSKLN
-530 QNEAIITITDTGKGI
+530 QNEAIITITDNGKGI
-545 PEEFKNKIFDPFF
+545 PEAFKNKIFDPFF

-567 GLGLSIVLQI
+567 GLGLSIVMQI
-577 IKDHQGDI
+577 IKDHHGDI

-593 GTLVTLILPTAQTAN
+593 GTAITLILPTAQTA
-608 DRKD
+608 DARKD

>member
-15 KSKMIDEAYFTFS
+15 KSKMIDDAYLSFS
-28 ILAFFSIILVTFRA
+28 FMAIISIILITFRA

-47 TLSYFVQLPIAISV
+47 TLSYFVQFPISLSVLITYYNRNKIST
-61 WLSYFYRTKLS
+61 RN
-72 TEYKTYKL
+72 KTYIL
-80 IAALVLILIAGLFNF
+80 IFALILVLISGLFNF
-95 GFFASTKHYLILL
+95 GYLASTKHYLILL
-108 PVISSFLLPPKTT
+108 PVISSFLLTPKST
-121 IKLFIVLLLI
+121 IKIFIVLLII
-131 YSGFGLAFLN
+131 YGGFGFAFLN
-141 GWINLKINPNDFVN
+141 SWISLKINPVDFLN
-155 KQSTWLVDIFVISGS
+155 KQSNWLIDIFVITSS
-170 AWIILR
+170 SWIILR
-176 IVQQYYSVLNNQYDT
+176 IVQQYYLILNNQYDT

-214 EAVFLIENDVVVD
+214 EAVFLLENDIVID
-227 CNTEAK
+227 CNAEAK
-233 KLFGEKINNEL
+233 KLFGNKINKEL
-244 ISNIFPRMQSSGRE
+244 ISNIFPKMQSSGKE
-258 THLIWDEKI
+258 THLIWEEKI
-267 NEIKQGNKPAFTLNL
+267 NEIRQGIKPSFTLNL

-288 EAICDIGLN
+288 EAFCDIGLN

-311 RDITQRKKRE
+311 RDITRRKKRE

-335 IELQLINEDLKKSNQ
+335 IELQLINEDLKKSNE

-408 SIIEDDELTDSS
+408 SIIEDDDLTNSS

-431 KMGIGVDKVAE
+431 KMGIGVEKVAE

-478 KNKVAIKQTYLK
+478 KNKVAIKQTFLK

-524 IDSKLH
+524 IKSKLH
-530 QNEAIITITDTGKGI
+530 QNEAIITIIDSGKGI
-545 PEEFKNKIFDPFF
+545 PDEFKNKIFDPFF

-567 GLGLSIVLQI
+567 GLGLSIVMQI
-577 IKDHQGDI
+577 IKDHHGDI

-593 GTLVTLILPTAQTAN
+593 GTIVTLILPTAQTA
-608 DRKD
+608 DARKD